1 MLQRKLYQRRKLEE
15 NSSISMIIIK
25 MKATAKR
32 IYRIFTFA
40 VRHHR
45 DPALIKAQGE
55 REHSFIA
62 IERSK

>member
-1 MLQRKLYQRRKLEE
+1 MLKKNHRRRKLKRKLKH
-15 NSSISMIIIK
+15 MTIIIK